1 VAGFTAA
8 GRRTHYG
15 RAPAAGLR
23 FFVYAVIAIL
33 LMYLDQRRGW
43 SQQLRYGLQGAAYP
57 VQIVVSSPQRVWQW
71 LRESSATRAGLKAD
85 NARLTES
92 ARNLQLAQLR
102 LQALEAENRQL
113 RELKSSL
120 PPLVSHQLL
129 AEVISVETNPLRQR
143 LIINKGRR
151 DGVFRNQV
159 AVDAHGIIGQ
169 VTNVG
174 PWSSEV
180 ILISDPEHALPV
192 QVLRNQLRSV
202 AEGSGRSG
210 ELVLPFLAVN
220 SDVKAGDVLVTS
232 GLGGVFPAG
241 YPVARVTGVVREPEQ
256 LVAQVR
262 AVPLAQLKDAREILL
277 IQFNAANP
285 AAPAAEALI
294 SSASSAPMDD
304 TP

>member
-8 GRRTHYG
+8 GRRSHYG

-23 FFVYAVIAIL
+23 FFVYAVFSIL

-43 SQQLRYGLQGAAYP
+43 SESLRYGLQGAAYP
-57 VQIVVSSPQRVWQW
+57 VQMIVSSPQRFWHW
-71 LRESSATRAGLKAD
+71 LSESSATRNSLKAE
-85 NARLTES
+85 NARLTVT
-92 ARNLQLAQLR
+92 ARDLQLAQLR

-113 RELKSSL
+113 RGLQASL
-120 PPLVSHQLL
+120 PPLVSRHLL
-129 AEVISVETNPLRQR
+129 AEVISIETNPLRQR
-143 LIINKGRR
+143 LIINKGKR

-159 AVDAHGIIGQ
+159 AVDAHGIVGQ

-180 ILISDPEHALPV
+180 ILISDPEHGLPV
-192 QVLRNQLRSV
+192 QVVRNQLRSV
-202 AEGSGRSG
+202 AEGAGRSG

-220 SDVKAGDVLVTS
+220 SDVKAGDILVTS

-241 YPVARVTGVVREPEQ
+241 FPVARVTGVVREPEQ

-262 AVPLAQLKDAREILL
+262 AVPLAQLRDAREILL

-294 SSASSAPMDD
+294 SSASSAITDD
-304 TP
+304 AQ

>member
-8 GRRTHYG
+8 GRRPHHG

-57 VQIVVSSPQRVWQW
+57 VQMIVSSPQRFWLW
-71 LRESSATRAGLKAD
+71 LRESSETRARLKAE
-85 NARLTES
+85 NAQLTAS
-92 ARNLQLAQLR
+92 ARDLQLAQLR
-102 LQALEAENRQL
+102 LEALEAENRQL
-113 RELKSSL
+113 RAMQASL
-120 PPLVSHQLL
+120 PPLVSHRLL

-143 LIINKGRR
+143 LIVNKGSR

-159 AVDAHGIIGQ
+159 AVDAHGIVGQ
-169 VTNVG
+169 ITNVG
-174 PWSSEV
+174 PWSSEI

-192 QVLRNQLRSV
+192 QVVRNQLRSV
-202 AEGSGRSG
+202 AEGAGRSG

-220 SDVKAGDVLVTS
+220 SDVKAGDILVTS

-241 YPVARVTGVVREPEQ
+241 YPVARVTGVVREPDQ

-262 AVPLAQLKDAREILL
+262 AVPLAQLHDAREILL

-294 SSASSAPMDD
+294 TSATTASADEAP
-304 TP
+304 

>member
-1 VAGFTAA
+1 
-8 GRRTHYG
+8 
-15 RAPAAGLR
+15 
-23 FFVYAVIAIL
+23 
-33 LMYLDQRRGW
+33 
-43 SQQLRYGLQGAAYP
+43 
-57 VQIVVSSPQRVWQW
+57 
-71 LRESSATRAGLKAD
+71 
-85 NARLTES
+85 
-92 ARNLQLAQLR
+92 
-102 LQALEAENRQL
+102 
-113 RELKSSL
+113 
-120 PPLVSHQLL
+120 
-129 AEVISVETNPLRQR
+129 
-143 LIINKGRR
+143 
-151 DGVFRNQV
+151 
-159 AVDAHGIIGQ
+159 
-169 VTNVG
+169 
-174 PWSSEV
+174 
-180 ILISDPEHALPV
+180 
-192 QVLRNQLRSV
+192 LRSV